1 MDHESASTQGRLV
14 APLITWLHWV
24 GASVFA
30 TSVTFLVAY
39 LLLPAFDDPDRW
51 AAPLFL
57 PAFGIL
63 LALAQAVVL
72 SKWIRNPFRWFAVSL
87 LGWLLAYMTITAL
100 AALPRS
106 MGFGST
112 GTNLVVF
119 GASTGI
125 AQWIALRQHFPAGAL
140 WIVASLLGWGALAL
154 VVGAAFTKP
163 ADFALVALIP
173 AAATGVLLSWWST
186 QPRPAQQ
193 PWRRRTTR

>member
-1 MDHESASTQGRLV
+1 MDHASASTPGRV
-14 APLITWLHWV
+14 IAPLNTWLQWV
-24 GASVFA
+24 GASILA

-39 LLLPAFDDPDRW
+39 LLLPAIDDPDRW
-51 AAPLFL
+51 AAPVFL

-87 LGWLLAYMTITAL
+87 LGWLLAFMTITAL

-112 GTNLVVF
+112 GTTLVVF
-119 GASTGI
+119 GVSTGI
-125 AQWIALRQHFPAGAL
+125 AQWIALRQHFAAGAL

-154 VVGAAFTKP
+154 VVGEAFTKP
-163 ADFALVALIP
+163 ADLALVALIP

-186 QPRPAQQ
+186 QPRPS
-193 PWRRRTTR
+193 